1 VARSWTRKSARVLS
15 CRDALLLLG
24 HGDSPAIARLGRAA
38 GMAAAGVNI
47 ATAGTLAFFEL
58 RDELVEIGN
67 TTVRGLREKLAG
79 VSRMT
84 QTERITA
91 AHSILVIA
99 AFYETL
105 DELPLD
111 IRAAELTREEQ
122 VAIATGSTL
131 GAHDELFAALV
142 ETKVPTPTPD
152 VPFEQ
157 VLVDIEGFYR
167 SVISKLLR
175 FLSGLAAFEHRSD
188 ELAPKN
194 YESLPSRAASKYEE
208 SFIALAAEVPEFALW
223 ASMADTKA
231 TRGAIAGLRAEL
243 TGRTD
248 RILTGLFGVEQLLAQ
263 VSRTSITQDHSR
275 LLAQYYRAQLD
286 KPLIDPGGTSEGVV
300 LPPLRE
306 IYVNPACQ
314 VIDVEHVNPLNVANE
329 SWWSHAP
336 ELPDIQ
342 TFLAGYLTS
351 PVATRAPLVVLGQPG
366 SGKSVLTRMLA
377 ANLPTQDYLPIR
389 VELRSVPADAQIQ
402 DQIMRAVHATIDTE
416 IDWPTLLASAG
427 DALPLVLLDGFDEVL
442 QATGVN
448 QSNYLER
455 VREFQERQAE
465 LGRPVAVLMTSRTSV
480 AHRARIPDATVV
492 VRLKPFDDTR
502 IGRWLDIWAK
512 YNAAEM
518 AARDRLPLTLE
529 AALAQRELAREP
541 LLLLILA
548 LFDATDNALQ
558 GAETRL
564 GRVELYENLLRV
576 FARREVVKLQPELPQ
591 DALDDEVERE
601 LHRLS
606 VAALAMFNRR
616 SYSVSENH
624 LNQDLKALLP
634 KDPLFERTVQGDLNR
649 PLTPAQLVLGRF
661 FFIHKSAAIR
671 DTGPQELVYEF
682 LHATFGD
689 FLVARLT
696 IRAVKDVAH
705 IHGYQS
711 SMVSPEPPD
720 LGFLYVAISN
730 NLLCDRTPLM
740 EFCAGMFERLPA
752 VDRRACRAALAE
764 SLKSCFTG
772 RLSRYAAAYAAF
784 RTTNLVRL
792 ALVSA
797 NLVLL
802 AVYADDSPL
811 DVRDFAPDAVLASRP
826 PEDVRQC
833 WDMFVGAWAPM
844 RSLSYAMVP
853 WIRARYTLTR
863 KEPQDGNIHGHRWT
877 TRVDLRLT
885 IEDGSPVSFWESHP
899 MATTVGAGNAADE
912 PEDLDSTIFEDFE
925 TPCGSSSGL
934 FLREIALLGT
944 YQDMDM
950 MAPLLRYGL
959 PTHRIDSSGVRG
971 SVNRLLLELLIEP
984 APGTRRFGK
993 YEFVLAHGRAAE
1005 RLAALRLL
1013 VGEIADFDEP
1023 EAKALLLVADLMA
1036 DADDAPET
1044 IHIVDAALAY
1054 LRHHAGGLD
1063 AGRVDGSMV
1072 WEWLNDLRTDDA
1084 HVQAYLEKQGVALS
1098 G

>member
-1 VARSWTRKSARVLS
+1 MARSWTRKSARVLS

-24 HGDSPAIARLGRAA
+24 HGDSPTIARLGRAA
-38 GMAAAGVNI
+38 GLAAAGVNV

-67 TTVRGLREKLAG
+67 TTVRQLRERLAG

-91 AHSILVIA
+91 AHSVLVIA
-99 AFYETL
+99 AFYEAL

-111 IRAAELTREEQ
+111 MRSAELTREEQ
-122 VAIATGSTL
+122 LAIATGSAL

-142 ETKVPTPTPD
+142 DTKVPTPTPD

-157 VLVDIEGFYR
+157 VLVDIETFYR
-167 SVISKLLR
+167 SVITKLLR
-175 FLSGLAAFEHRSD
+175 FLAGLAAFEHRSD
-188 ELAPKN
+188 ELAPRN
-194 YESLPSRAASKYEE
+194 YEHLPSRAASKYEE

-223 ASMADTKA
+223 ASMADSRA
-231 TRGAIAGLRAEL
+231 TRGAIAGLQAEL
-243 TGRTD
+243 SGRTD
-248 RILTGLFGVEQLLAQ
+248 RILTGLSGVEQLLAQ

-275 LLAQYYRAQLD
+275 QLARYYRAQLD

-329 SWWSHAP
+329 NWWSHAP

-416 IDWPTLLASAG
+416 IDWPTLLSSAG
-427 DALPLVLLDGFDEVL
+427 DALPVVLLDGFDEVL

-502 IGRWLDIWAK
+502 IGRWLEIWAK
-512 YNAAEM
+512 YNSAEM
-518 AARDRLPLTLE
+518 AARGRLPLTLE
-529 AALAQRELAREP
+529 AALAQHELAREP

-558 GAETRL
+558 DAETRL

-576 FARREVVKLQPELPQ
+576 FARREVVKLQPKLPE

-616 SYSVSENH
+616 SYSVSEDH
-624 LNQDLKALLP
+624 LNYDLKALLP

-671 DTGPQELVYEF
+671 DTGAQELAYEF

-689 FLVARLT
+689 FLVARLA
-696 IRAVKDVAH
+696 IRAVRDVAH
-705 IHGYQS
+705 IHAYQS
-711 SMVSPEPPD
+711 SMVNPEPPD

-752 VDRRACRAALAE
+752 AERRACRAALAE

-772 RLSRYAAAYAAF
+772 RLSRYAAAYAAY
-784 RTTNLVRL
+784 RTTTPVRL

-802 AVYADDSPL
+802 AVYADESPL
-811 DVRDFAPDAVLASRP
+811 EVRDFAADAVLMSRP
-826 PEDVRQC
+826 PEDIRQC
-833 WDMFVGAWAPM
+833 WEMFVGAWAPM
-844 RSLSYAMVP
+844 RSSSYAMVP

-863 KEPQDGNIHGHRWT
+863 KEPEDGNAQGRGWT
-877 TRVDLRLT
+877 TRVDLSLT

-899 MATTVGAGNAADE
+899 MATTFGTGNAVDDPADVKA
-912 PEDLDSTIFEDFE
+912 TIFEDFE

-934 FLREIALLGT
+934 FLREVALLGI
-944 YQDMDM
+944 YQDLDT
-950 MAPLLRYGL
+950 MAPLLRYGI
-959 PTHRIDSSGVRG
+959 PAHRIESAGTLG
-971 SVNRLLLELLIEP
+971 SLNRLLLELLLEP
-984 APGTRRFGK
+984 ATGSRRVDK
-993 YEFVLAHGRAAE
+993 YELVLTHGRPAE

-1013 VGEIADFDEP
+1013 VGEIADFEERD
-1023 EAKALLLVADLMA
+1023 ARTLLLIAKLVAGV
-1036 DADDAPET
+1036 DDASEM
-1044 IHIVDAALAY
+1044 IHIVEAALAY
-1054 LRHHAGGLD
+1054 LRRHAGGLEI
-1063 AGRVDGSMV
+1063 GRIDDSSV
-1072 WEWLNDLRTDDA
+1072 WGWLTDMRTEYPD
-1084 HVQAYLEKQGVALS
+1084 VQAYLEKQGIV
-1098 G
+1098 